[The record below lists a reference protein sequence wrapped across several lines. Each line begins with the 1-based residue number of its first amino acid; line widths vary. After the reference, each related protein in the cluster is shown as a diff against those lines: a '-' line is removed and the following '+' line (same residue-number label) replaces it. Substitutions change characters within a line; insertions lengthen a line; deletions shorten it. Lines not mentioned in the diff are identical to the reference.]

1 MFLCVGVMYDRVHSR
16 EISAYGG
23 VVNTMPKFAA
33 FMVLFALA
41 NAGLP
46 GTSGFVGEFLVI
58 LASFKAN
65 VWYAFFA
72 GTTLV
77 LGAAYTL
84 WMVKRVIFGEIAND
98 HVRELTDLN
107 GREFLVLGVLAIAVL
122 LVGLWRSRS
131 WFRRSSLKPVESAM
145 NGFNVAEFNAGL
157 HYASPEIFLGLAAC
171 AILMLDLLLSDAQR
185 SWTGVLSVLA
195 LLTAAVLSAVEPVG
209 QRIVALGGLYELDR
223 MAQVLKVVTL
233 LSVAVVFVYSTD
245 YLKRRAM
252 LKGEYYVLGLF
263 ATLGAMALISA
274 GSLITLYLGLELM
287 SLCLYA
293 MVAFDRDSGIAA
305 ESAIKYFVLGSM
317 ASGTLLYGMSI
328 VYGVTGYLELASIAL
343 VARSGY
349 GANIGLLFGIAFIIV
364 GIGFKLGA
372 VPFHMWIPDVYEGSP
387 TCVTVF
393 IGTASKLAAF
403 ALAMR
408 LLPEAL
414 GASQPDWSQ
423 MLVVLAV
430 LSMGIGTVIAIAQTN
445 LKRMLAYSTIS
456 HIGYILLGILA
467 GTPQGYQAAMFYM
480 ISYVL
485 VTSGAFGM
493 ILLLARQ
500 GFEAD
505 KLVDFRGLNARSPWF
520 AGMMA
525 ILMFSLAGVPPFI
538 GFWAKL
544 GVIQAVLGVSYTW
557 LAVVAVLFSVVAAF
571 FYLRVVKLM
580 YFDDPTD
587 RAPIGGSTLM
597 RAVLS
602 LNALAAF
609 ALGVVPGSLI
619 ALCQRA
625 LP

>member
-1 MFLCVGVMYDRVHSR
+1 
-16 EISAYGG
+16 
-23 VVNTMPKFAA
+23 
-33 FMVLFALA
+33 
-41 NAGLP
+41 
-46 GTSGFVGEFLVI
+46 
-58 LASFKAN
+58 
-65 VWYAFFA
+65 
-72 GTTLV
+72 
-77 LGAAYTL
+77 
-84 WMVKRVIFGEIAND
+84 
-98 HVRELTDLN
+98 
-107 GREFLVLGVLAIAVL
+107 
-122 LVGLWRSRS
+122 
-131 WFRRSSLKPVESAM
+131 M

-171 AILMLDLLLSDAQR
+171 AILMLDLLLSDARR

-195 LLTAAVLSAVEPVG
+195 LLVTAVLSAVEPVG

-245 YLKRRAM
+245 YLKRRAI

-328 VYGVTGYLELASIAL
+328 VYGVTGHLELASIAL

-349 GANIGLLFGIAFIIV
+349 GANIGMLFGIAFIIV

-430 LSMGIGTVIAIAQTN
+430 LSMAIGTVVAIAQTN

-467 GTPQGYQAAMFYM
+467 GTAQGYQAAMFYM

-485 VTSGAFGM
+485 VASGAFGM

-505 KLVDFRGLNARSPWF
+505 KLVDFKGLNARSPWF

-557 LAVVAVLFSVVAAF
+557 LAVVAVLFSVIAAF

-580 YFDDPTD
+580 YFDDPTES
-587 RAPIGGSTLM
+587 AQIGGSTLM
-597 RAVLS
+597 RTVLS

-609 ALGVVPGSLI
+609 VLGVVPGSLI